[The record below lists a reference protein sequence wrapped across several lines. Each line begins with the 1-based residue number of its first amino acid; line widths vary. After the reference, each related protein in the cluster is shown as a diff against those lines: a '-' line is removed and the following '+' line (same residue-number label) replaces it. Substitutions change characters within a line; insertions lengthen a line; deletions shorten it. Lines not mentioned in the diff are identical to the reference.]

1 METIMR
7 TVMRVLLVTLL
18 AAPLFAAEMPGFAL
32 WKASELQQR
41 DAALSKKVGPD
52 HSARET
58 LADYGDHRFRYIYR
72 DADGFPEQ
80 HETIVDVVIAQSGEC
95 TLLLGG
101 KMINSKASAGTGEST
116 GTGIEGG
123 ERHPL
128 AAGDIVQ
135 IPAKIPHSFLV
146 PKGKHFTYVLLK
158 IPAK

>member
-1 METIMR
+1 MKF
-7 TVMRVLLVTLL
+7 VMRVLVAALVSV
-18 AAPLFAAEMPGFAL
+18 PVFAAGMPGFVV
-32 WKASELQQR
+32 WKSTELQQR
-41 DAALSKKVGPD
+41 DVALSKKVGPD

-58 LADYGDHRFRYIYR
+58 LADFGDHRFRYIYR

-80 HETIVDVVIAQSGEC
+80 HETIVDIVMAQSGEC

-101 KMINSKASAGTGEST
+101 KMINPKASAGTGEST
-116 GTGIEGG
+116 GTGIDGG
-123 ERHPL
+123 ERHPI

-135 IPAKIPHSFLV
+135 IPAGVPHSFLV

>member
-1 METIMR
+1 MKMIVR
-7 TVMRVLLVTLL
+7 L
-18 AAPLFAAEMPGFAL
+18 AAVAVLVVPVFAAPPGMPGFVEWRVA
-32 WKASELQQR
+32 ELQQR

-80 HETIVDVVIAQSGEC
+80 HENIVDIVIAQSGES

-101 KMINSKASAGTGEST
+101 KMINPKASSGAGEST

-123 ERHPL
+123 ERHPV

-135 IPAKIPHSFLV
+135 IPAKVPHSFLV

>member
-1 METIMR
+1 MKTML
-7 TVMRVLLVTLL
+7 RVLTVALL
-18 AAPLFAAEMPGFAL
+18 AVPVFAADLSTFKI
-32 WKASELQQR
+32 WKSTELQQR

-80 HETIVDVVIAQSGEC
+80 HENIVDIVIAQSGEC

-101 KMINSKASAGTGEST
+101 KMINPKASAGAGEST

-123 ERHPL
+123 ERHPV
-128 AAGDIVQ
+128 AAGDLVQ
-135 IPAKIPHSFLV
+135 IPAGIPHSFLV
-146 PKGKHFTYVLLK
+146 SAGKHFTYVLLK

>member
-1 METIMR
+1 MKTLK
-7 TVMRVLLVTLL
+7 TLMRVLTAWLLV
-18 AAPLFAAEMPGFAL
+18 APVFAAEMPGFAL

-80 HETIVDVVIAQSGEC
+80 HDNIVDVVIAQSGEC

-101 KMINSKASAGTGEST
+101 RMINSKAATGAGEFT
-116 GTGIEGG
+116 GTGIDGG
-123 ERHPL
+123 ERHPV
-128 AAGDIVQ
+128 AAGDIIQ

>member
-1 METIMR
+1 MK
-7 TVMRVLLVTLL
+7 TVMRTFAVALFVM
-18 AAPLFAAEMPGFAL
+18 PVFAAEPPGFAL
-32 WKASELQQR
+32 WTSNELKQR
-41 DAALSKKVGPD
+41 ELALSKKVAPD

-80 HETIVDVVIAQSGEC
+80 HENIVDIVIAQSGEC

-101 KMINSKASAGTGEST
+101 KMINPKTSSGTGEST

-123 ERHPL
+123 ERHAV

-135 IPAKIPHSFLV
+135 IPAKVPHSFLV

>member
-1 METIMR
+1 MKAMTR
-7 TVMRVLLVTLL
+7 GLFAVLLV
-18 AAPLFAAEMPGFAL
+18 APLFAAEMPGFAL

-41 DAALSKKVGPD
+41 AAALSKKVGPD

-58 LADYGDHRFRYIYR
+58 LADYGDHRFRFIYR

-80 HETIVDVVIAQSGEC
+80 HDNIVDVVVAQSGEC

-101 KMINSKASAGTGEST
+101 KMIASKAAAGPGEFT

-123 ERHPL
+123 ERHPVV
-128 AAGDIVQ
+128 AGDIIQ
-135 IPAKIPHSFLV
+135 IPATIPHSFLV
-146 PKGKHFTYVLLK
+146 PKGKHFAYVLLK

>member
-1 METIMR
+1 MK
-7 TVMRVLLVTLL
+7 TVMRTFAVALLV
-18 AAPLFAAEMPGFAL
+18 APVFAAEMPGFAL
-32 WKASELQQR
+32 WTSTELRQR
-41 DAALSKKVGPD
+41 ELALSKKVAPD

-80 HETIVDVVIAQSGEC
+80 HENIVDIVIAQSGEC

-101 KMINSKASAGTGEST
+101 TMINPKATSGTGEST

-123 ERHPL
+123 ERHSV

-135 IPAKIPHSFLV
+135 IPAKVPHSFLV

>member
-1 METIMR
+1 MKTFSR
-7 TVMRVLLVTLL
+7 LLFAVLLVTPAL
-18 AAPLFAAEMPGFAL
+18 AADMPGFNI

-41 DAALSKKVGPD
+41 EAALSKKVAPD

-80 HETIVDVVIAQSGEC
+80 HNAIVDIVYVQSGES

-101 KMINSKASAGTGEST
+101 KMLGQKASQGSGEFV
-116 GTGIEGG
+116 GTGIDGG
-123 ERHPL
+123 ERHPI
-128 AAGDIVQ
+128 AAGDIIQ
-135 IPAKIPHSFLV
+135 IPAGIPHSFLV
-146 PKGKHFTYVLLK
+146 QKGKHFTYVLLK

>member
-1 METIMR
+1 MKTMMR
-7 TVMRVLLVTLL
+7 LLTVALLSV
-18 AAPLFAAEMPGFAL
+18 PVFAADLSTFKI
-32 WKASELQQR
+32 WKSTELQQR

-80 HETIVDVVIAQSGEC
+80 HENIVDIVIAQSGEC

-101 KMINSKASAGTGEST
+101 KMVNAKASAGAGEST

-123 ERHPL
+123 ERHPI
-128 AAGDIVQ
+128 AAGDLVQ
-135 IPAKIPHSFLV
+135 IPAGIPHSFLV
-146 PKGKHFTYVLLK
+146 SAGKHFTYVLLK